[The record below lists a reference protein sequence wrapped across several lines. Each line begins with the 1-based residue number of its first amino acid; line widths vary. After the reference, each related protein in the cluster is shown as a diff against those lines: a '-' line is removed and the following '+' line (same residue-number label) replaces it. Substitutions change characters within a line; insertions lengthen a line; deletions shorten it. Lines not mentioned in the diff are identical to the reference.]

1 MADEDRIHSTVSV
14 EPFFKGKDHQRF
26 VDIVADEAD
35 SSLAPRPELR
45 CNVVDHWNAALLHLP
60 RYAPVEG
67 GRVDHD
73 GEIGLA
79 LISFFDQMLEQTV
92 YLWQVAEDFGDAD
105 YGKIFRVD
113 YDVAAGGAHAASA
126 DAEEFELRVAAA
138 HGFDELSAVHFSGGF
153 AG

>member
-1 MADEDRIHSTVSV
+1 MADKDSVHPAVSV
-14 EPFFKGKDHQRF
+14 ELFFKGKNHQRF
-26 VDIVADEAD
+26 VDVVADEAD
-35 SSLAPRPELR
+35 APLAPRPELR
-45 CNVVDHWNAALLHLP
+45 SAVVNHGNAALLHLP

-79 LISFFDQMLEQTV
+79 LVSFFDQMLEQPV
-92 YLWQVAEDFGDAD
+92 YLWHVAEDFGDAD

-113 YDVAAGGAHAASA
+113 DGVAAGGAHAVSA